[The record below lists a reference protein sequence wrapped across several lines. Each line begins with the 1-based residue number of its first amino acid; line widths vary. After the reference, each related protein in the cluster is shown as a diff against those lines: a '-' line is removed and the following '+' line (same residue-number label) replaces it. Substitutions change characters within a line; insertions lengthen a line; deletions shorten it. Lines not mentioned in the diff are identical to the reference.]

1 MGEEELTELIR
12 EAVAILQASR
22 YGVAFTGAGISVE
35 SGIPPFQGEN
45 GLWSRYDPIF
55 LDIEFFRRKPAASWK
70 KIKEIFYETLSK
82 AEPNGAHYFLS
93 ILQKRGILESIIT
106 LNIDS
111 LHQMAGSKN
120 VLQLHGSIKKLIC
133 MECASEYDIS
143 FTDLNF
149 LPPTCYI
156 CKGLLK
162 PAIVFFNEPLPKH
175 TVEQCFEEVRK
186 ADVLLIIGTDG
197 EAFPASQI
205 PMMAKDNGASIIE
218 INIRKSHFSDTFTD
232 VFLEGPAVEITRQM
246 GKLML
251 INES

>member
-1 MGEEELTELIR
+1 MGQTEQIGHGV
-12 EAVAILQASR
+12 EILQAAR
-22 YGVAFTGAGISVE
+22 YCVAFTGAGISVE
-35 SGIPPFQGEN
+35 SGIPPFHGEN

-70 KIKEIFYETLSK
+70 KIKEIFYETLVK

-93 ILQKRGILESIIT
+93 KLQKRGILESIIT
-106 LNIDS
+106 LNIDN

-120 VLQLHGSIKKLIC
+120 VYQLHGTTKKLIC
-133 MECASEYDIS
+133 TECSSEYDIS

-162 PAIVFFNEPLPKH
+162 PEIVFFNEPLPKN
-175 TVEQCFEEVRK
+175 TLEKSFEEVNK

-197 EAFPASQI
+197 EVFPASQI
-205 PMMAKDNGASIIE
+205 PMMAKENGASIIE

-232 VFLEGPAVEITRQM
+232 VFLEGPAVEITREM
-246 GKLML
+246 GKIML
-251 INES
+251 IDES